1 MKSIQFLVFLMMA
14 LVSLTTFAQSF
25 ETDEMDPEINDQS
38 FQKMEDE
45 SEFIPPVS
53 DELSVP
59 DEIERQEDMQY
70 PESEDSSWSLGSED
84 LPAEE
89 YE

>member
-1 MKSIQFLVFLMMA
+1 MKSIQFLVFLMLA
-14 LVSLTTFAQSF
+14 LFSLSTFAQSF
-25 ETDEMDPEINDQS
+25 ETDEMDPELNDQS
-38 FQKMEDE
+38 LQKMEDE
-45 SEFIPPVS
+45 SELMAPVS

-70 PESEDSSWSLGSED
+70 PEGEDSSWSLGSED